1 MPSWCLWFL
10 KFQLY
15 TTILYYSNISHFYLL
30 HVRRIIV
37 VERKVRGSDA
47 LHELNALRVAG
58 GADHREAEVL
68 PELRGSDSN
77 LCSRITRSFESRI
90 QYADAH
96 LLITFSDS
104 LYDINHLLKMEICDV
119 RFNIH
124 RRWPHA
130 QVRSHLSSLA
140 PYMKIACTVRTTEYW
155 VGFLDSFKSTGSV
168 NKESKKQKKNKCY
181 PTSINT

>member
-30 HVRRIIV
+30 HVRRIVV

-77 LCSRITRSFESRI
+77 LCSRSYS
-90 QYADAH
+90 
-96 LLITFSDS
+96 LIWVENTVCRCTPINYVLRFVIRHQS
-104 LYDINHLLKMEICDV
+104 LIKNGNMW
-119 RFNIH
+119 FNIH

-168 NKESKKQKKNKCY
+168 NKESKKNKCY
-181 PTSINT
+181 KYQYLDNRW